1 VQPQQT
7 AAYVALLFF
16 VVSIVSG
23 AVFATVKGLEA
34 WRTARAVQGTLTAAA
49 AEVARAAERAERKA
63 ALIEEGTAR
72 LERATARLRES
83 MTVLQLL
90 TATAGQATAPLRAF
104 FRT

>member
-1 VQPQQT
+1 VEPEQT

-23 AVFATVKGLEA
+23 AVFATVNGLKA

-49 AEVARAAERAERKA
+49 AELARGAESAERKA
-63 ALIEEGTAR
+63 AQLEAITAK

-83 MTVLQLL
+83 VTVLQLL
-90 TATAGQATAPLRAF
+90 TATAGQATAPLRALL
-104 FRT
+104 RS